1 MKKPKKILSNKS
13 SKLRQLLK
21 RNHESWRLQFRPR
34 PKLCEL
40 IEQLVA
46 ANNFEISLKNMT
58 GIRIRCWQLCVLKVV
73 VTLLRIIRGST
84 KTVRS
89 TSDFCKLTA
98 STAFRKQNSPTQHAT
113 LPSLTKSGKSKATK
127 HGVRSII
134 KAT

>member
-1 MKKPKKILSNKS
+1 MKKPKKILSNKP

-46 ANNFEISLKNMT
+46 ANNFEIQLKNMI
-58 GIRIRCWQLCVLKVV
+58 GIRIRYWQLCRPKAV
-73 VTLLRIIRGST
+73 VTLLRIIRDST
-84 KTVRS
+84 KTARS
-89 TSDFCKLTA
+89 TSDFCKLTVF
-98 STAFRKQNSPTQHAT
+98 TAFRKQNSPTQHAI
-113 LPSLTKSGKSKATK
+113 LPLLTKSGKGKATK
-127 HGVRSII
+127 HGVRSIT